1 MILMKL
7 LLLLLSLPVSLFSFC
22 QRQYSVQDLKNGKFK
37 DDSSYVYYLPFEKGK
52 KVFLVQAYDSKMSH
66 KSEYALDFKVK
77 ERTKVCAAR
86 SGVVIASRK
95 DSEKGGLKPE
105 NLSDGNYISIQH
117 EDKSVAHY
125 WHLYKDGVF
134 VTTGDTVKAGQWIGY
149 SGNTGYSAFPHL
161 HFEVQGYDASG
172 NFKQIPTRFHT
183 RKGIIYL
190 RPAKFYRCVR
200 N

>member
-1 MILMKL
+1 MKL
-7 LLLLLSLPVSLFSFC
+7 TILLLSIHLTATCFS
-22 QRQYSVQDLKNGKFK
+22 QQQYSIRDLKEGRFK
-37 DDSSYVYYLPFEKGK
+37 EDSSYIYRLPFEKGK
-52 KVFLVQAYDSKMSH
+52 KVFLIQAYDSKMSH

-77 ERTKVCAAR
+77 EKTKVCAAR
-86 SGVVIASRK
+86 SGVVIAARK
-95 DSEKGGLKPE
+95 DSDKGGLKPE

-125 WHLYKDGVF
+125 WHLHKDGVF

-161 HFEVQGYDASG
+161 HFEVQAYDAFG
-172 NFKQIPTRFHT
+172 NFKQIPTRFYT
-183 RKGIIYL
+183 QKGIIYL